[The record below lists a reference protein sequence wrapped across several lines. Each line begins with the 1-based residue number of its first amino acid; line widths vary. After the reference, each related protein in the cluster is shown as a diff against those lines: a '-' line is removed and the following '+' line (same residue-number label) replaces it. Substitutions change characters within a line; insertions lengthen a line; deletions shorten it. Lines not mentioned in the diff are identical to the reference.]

1 MRAAI
6 HDGQVLETVSP
17 VEITTYL
24 KARGWTLQMQRN
36 DWGSV
41 WTHLANS
48 REYDLLVP
56 MTRRFA
62 DYALRVGEVLE
73 TLSSAEERSQ
83 LEVIRDVQ
91 ASTSDL
97 LRLRAT
103 NTEAEGGTLPLDL
116 AVSFVERS
124 RDMMLAAACAAIDK
138 RAVFARRKPDQAMGY
153 LSHLRLGQTEHGS
166 YVLTILSTI
175 PPELRHT
182 QATFLEEEP
191 PYERRVTQTLMYS
204 LAALSDAAK
213 SAAITGVME
222 PFRSGIAIGISA
234 NLCDAIVGL
243 ASVSPGQPLDLS
255 MTWAANRQS
264 PMIVPERVTFDSE
277 SIPVIEEAARQFRA
291 TEPLEDVEIEGL
303 VTRLDRGPTAS
314 EGELIVAGSIDG
326 QLLRIGL
333 TLKSDVYSSAV
344 RAHDERQTVRCTGE
358 LVKEGRGFKLVN
370 PRHFVV
376 VASE

>member
-6 HDGQVLETVSP
+6 HDGQALETVSP

-24 KARGWTLQMQRN
+24 KARGWTLQTQRN

-41 WTHLANS
+41 WTCLAGS

-56 MTRRFA
+56 GTRRFA

-91 ASTSDL
+91 ASTADL

-116 AVSFVERS
+116 AVNFVERS

-138 RAVFARRKPDQAMGY
+138 RAVFARRKPDLAMGY

-166 YVLTILSTI
+166 YVLTILSTV
-175 PPELRHT
+175 PPELRQT

-191 PYERRVTQTLMYS
+191 PYERRVTQTLMYG

-222 PFRSGIAIGISA
+222 PFRSGIDAGISA
-234 NLCDAIVGL
+234 NLCDAIAGL

-255 MTWAANRQS
+255 MTWAANRPS
-264 PMIVPERVTFDSE
+264 HPSVPEHVTFDSE
-277 SIPVIEEAARQFRA
+277 SIPAIEEAARQFRA
-291 TEPLEDVEIEGL
+291 TEPLDDVEIEGL
-303 VTRLDRGPTAS
+303 VTRLDRGPTAL
-314 EGELIVAGSIDG
+314 EGEIIVASNLDG

-333 TLKSDVYSSAV
+333 TLTSAVYSSAV
-344 RAHDERQTVRCTGE
+344 RAHEERQTVRCTGE
-358 LVKEGRGFKLVN
+358 LVKEGRGYKLAN

-376 VASE
+376 VTSE